1 MPRFA
6 PVFRFAY
13 SAIAALCVISLLQT
27 TLAQDASYYFRPV
40 PEPKDFGAILFGF
53 GPTKASGELGET
65 TYRNG
70 QSGFVEVG
78 FSGSVSY
85 LSPSFG
91 GFGFVVRGLGVVNP
105 VDKGMLRVAL
115 EDQLLDG
122 SSNITSISNAEMG
135 TWSHLGGLGG
145 LNLSLPADRLTFE
158 VRALGGVMKHTRPDL
173 SFDYT
178 AVSPEDT
185 PFNGRLSVTGNSATA
200 LALQF
205 EAGFRYKFSTG
216 AALGITA
223 GYLSSKPDR
232 SISSARGEEVR
243 TALADPIPLPISGLD
258 KPSISMLYLNFGIGI
273 NLGTK

>member
-1 MPRFA
+1 MLTFA
-6 PVFRFAY
+6 SAY
-13 SAIAALCVISLLQT
+13 KIAFPALAVLCIVSLMQV
-27 TLAQDASYYFRPV
+27 ARGQDASYYFRPV
-40 PEPKDFGAILFGF
+40 PEPKDFGTILFSF
-53 GPTKASGELGET
+53 GPTKASGDLGKT
-65 TYRNG
+65 DYRNG

-91 GFGFVVRGLGVVNP
+91 GFGFVVRGIGVVNP

-122 SSNITSISNAEMG
+122 STNITSISNADMG
-135 TWSHLGGLGG
+135 TWSHFGGLAGV
-145 LNLSLPADRLTFE
+145 NLSLPADRLTFE
-158 VRALGGVMKHTRPDL
+158 VRALGGIVKHTRPDF

-178 AVSPEDT
+178 AVTPEAQ
-185 PFNGRLSVTGNSATA
+185 PFNGRLSLVGNSAAA
-200 LALQF
+200 LAMQL

-223 GYLSSKPDR
+223 GYLSSKPDHG
-232 SISSARGEEVR
+232 ISTASEERMR
-243 TALADPIPLPISGLD
+243 TAIPDPILIPVKSTQ
-258 KPSISMLYLNFGIGI
+258 KPSISMLYLNFGVGV

>member
-1 MPRFA
+1 MPIFA
-6 PVFRFAY
+6 
-13 SAIAALCVISLLQT
+13 SANKIAFTALAVLCVVSLLQT
-27 TLAQDASYYFRPV
+27 ANAQDASYYFRPV
-40 PEPKDFGAILFGF
+40 PEPKDFGTILFSF

-65 TYRNG
+65 NYRNG

-91 GFGFVVRGLGVVNP
+91 GFGFIVRGLGIVNP

-135 TWSHLGGLGG
+135 AWSHLGGLGG
-145 LNLSLPADRLTFE
+145 VNLSLPADRLTFE
-158 VRALGGVMKHTRPDL
+158 VRALGGILKHSRPDL

-178 AVSPEDT
+178 AVSENAQ
-185 PFNGRLSVTGNSATA
+185 PFSGRLSVVGNSATA

-216 AALGITA
+216 AALGVTA

-243 TALADPIPLPISGLD
+243 TVVADPIPLPISGLQ
-258 KPSISMLYLNFGIGI
+258 KPTISMLYLNFGIGV
-273 NLGTK
+273 NLGNK